1 MTTRYV
7 LVPPLSPLERTA
19 LVMAA
24 NRGLATMPG
33 GRYTHAAQR
42 AIAKVESVRPFSALG
57 PAERSPEDRVG
68 RMDW

>member
-1 MTTRYV
+1 MSRYV

-42 AIAKVESVRPFSALG
+42 AVAKVESVRPFSALG
-57 PAERSPEDRVG
+57 PAEQNPDEMGARG
-68 RMDW
+68 DW